1 MKLKHTAL
9 WSGVVAAAL
18 LLTACGKSN
27 SGSGSMSSSGM
38 SSSTASTAQN
48 GAWKTGLGVLTETT
62 DDHRTG
68 KINLVAAAV
77 LLDGEGKIIDVTFDE
92 LESTISADGSGV
104 LSMPTD
110 YRTKRQK
117 GDDYPL
123 AAASGIKKGWT
134 EQADAFADYLK
145 GMTAE
150 KVAKLETEEDGKPK
164 DADLLSSCTIAIDGY
179 RDAVAKACANAEALG
194 AAKGDRVSLGIEAAN
209 ASSDVTATDDKDVN
223 AQVGCDDRGPDRRFR
238 WPGDQC
244 HRGYGGARPDRD
256 VGRQCH
262 GSGRRENQAG
272 AGRKLRDAGCF
283 LSGQGVVR
291 AQRGLLLLPQGKDRC
306 RDCKAPGGWLGC
318 GPGCPVHH

>member
-223 AQVGCDDRGPDRRFR
+223 AQVNVTIVALTTDSDGRVTSAIG
-238 WPGDQC
+238 
-244 HRGYGGARPDRD
+244 D
-256 VGRQCH
+256 VGRQCR

-272 AGRKLRDAGCF
+272 AGRQLRDAGCF
-283 LSGQGVVR
+283 LSGQGMVR

-306 RDCKAPGGWLGC
+306 RDRKAPGGGLGC

>member
-92 LESTISADGSGV
+92 LESNISADGSGV

-110 YRTKRQK
+110 ARTKRQK

-145 GMTAE
+145 AVSYTHLTLPT
-150 KVAKLETEEDGKPK
+150 KLEG
-164 DADLLSSCTIAIDGY
+164 
-179 RDAVAKACANAEALG
+179 
-194 AAKGDRVSLGIEAAN
+194 
-209 ASSDVTATDDKDVN
+209 
-223 AQVGCDDRGPDRRFR
+223 
-238 WPGDQC
+238 
-244 HRGYGGARPDRD
+244 
-256 VGRQCH
+256 
-262 GSGRRENQAG
+262 
-272 AGRKLRDAGCF
+272 
-283 LSGQGVVR
+283 
-291 AQRGLLLLPQGKDRC
+291 
-306 RDCKAPGGWLGC
+306 
-318 GPGCPVHH
+318 

>member
-110 YRTKRQK
+110 YRTKRQ
-117 GDDYPL
+117 GTITRWRRPP
-123 AAASGIKKGWT
+123 ASKKGGRSRRMPLPT
-134 EQADAFADYLK
+134 TSK
-145 GMTAE
+145 G
-150 KVAKLETEEDGKPK
+150 
-164 DADLLSSCTIAIDGY
+164 
-179 RDAVAKACANAEALG
+179 
-194 AAKGDRVSLGIEAAN
+194 
-209 ASSDVTATDDKDVN
+209 
-223 AQVGCDDRGPDRRFR
+223 
-238 WPGDQC
+238 
-244 HRGYGGARPDRD
+244 
-256 VGRQCH
+256 
-262 GSGRRENQAG
+262 
-272 AGRKLRDAGCF
+272 
-283 LSGQGVVR
+283 
-291 AQRGLLLLPQGKDRC
+291 
-306 RDCKAPGGWLGC
+306 
-318 GPGCPVHH
+318 